1 MHTNSPILR
10 PAAPRPDSAPRRAS
24 SRDLQALL
32 NVAAGVSL
40 AFLGWQAAFAAPA
53 FFGGLSVDRMT
64 ALLALLVSVVGAVT
78 FRYSVRLLDGNP
90 RQGRFLALLA
100 GTVLSA
106 LTLVCA
112 GNLALLFAAWIV
124 TSLGLHALLTFC
136 DDRPES
142 RRPARKKF
150 LISRIGDVAL
160 LAALLILW
168 RDWGTSNLAEV
179 GEFAAR
185 PDQQGTV
192 RLVGLLV
199 SMAAL
204 AKSAQFPFHS
214 WLPET
219 MEAPTPVSALMHAG
233 IINAGGVLLLKFA
246 PVISRSPES
255 WLLLASVGSL
265 TVAVGM
271 MSMWAQVKVKRTLA
285 WSTVGQMGFMVAQ
298 CGLCAFPAVVLH
310 VLGHGCYKAW
320 SFLRCGEV
328 EPVAA
333 APVPPL
339 RGVLLGLIGAVA
351 AAATMYGIALLR
363 GLDRSPSPSELSIGV
378 ILSIAIGQVWVAILG
393 RPARGT
399 WQFIRRGAAAATLT
413 GAASLAAAGLY
424 AGAEWF
430 LRPVLADVP
439 QPAGPAAWIAAS
451 IPAITVCALA
461 VMHALLPILHRSA
474 AGRALHVH
482 ALQGFYFGAIADR
495 LVDAIMPPARRAS
508 EGTRHA

>member
-1 MHTNSPILR
+1 MHTSSSTAIR
-10 PAAPRPDSAPRRAS
+10 REIGAPRATP
-24 SRDLQALL
+24 RDLQALL
-32 NVAAGVSL
+32 NLTAGVSA
-40 AFLGWQAAFAAPA
+40 AFLGWQVAFAVPA
-53 FFGGLSVDRMT
+53 SFGGLSIDRLT

-90 RQGRFLALLA
+90 RQGRFLVLLA

-106 LTLVCA
+106 LALVCA

-160 LAALLILW
+160 LSALLILW
-168 RDWGTSNLAEV
+168 RDWGTSNLADV

-246 PVISRSPES
+246 PVIARSPES

-310 VLGHGCYKAW
+310 ILGHGCYKARC
-320 SFLRCGEV
+320 FLRCGEL
-328 EPVAA
+328 EPTAADPVA
-333 APVPPL
+333 PR
-339 RGVLLGLIGAVA
+339 RGLLLGLLGAVA
-351 AAATMYGIALLR
+351 AAAAMSGFAFLR
-363 GLDRSPSPSELSIGV
+363 GVDRSPSPSELSIGI
-378 ILSIAIGQVWVAILG
+378 ILSIAIGQVWVAVLG
-393 RPARGT
+393 RPV
-399 WQFIRRGAAAATLT
+399 RGAGRLALRSASAVLLT
-413 GAASLAAAGLY
+413 VAASVAAAGLY
-424 AGAEWF
+424 AGAARF
-430 LRPVLADVP
+430 LRPVLGDLP
-439 QPAGPAAWIAAS
+439 QPDGAAAWIAAA
-451 IPAITVCALA
+451 IPALTVALLA
-461 VMHALLPILHRSA
+461 VLHAWLPSLHRTA
-474 AGRALHVH
+474 AGRALHIH

-495 LVDAIMPPARRAS
+495 FVDAIMPPARRAN
-508 EGTRHA
+508 EGAGHA